1 MTATPERS
9 SVGVADAVGAGAAV
23 AVSELTVDR
32 GWAVVAV
39 VVVCG
44 LIIGILVV
52 VTQRPLIDQEL
63 TTRSGRE
70 TSLRTIR
77 LTNFITNLST
87 LSFNLRYT
95 F

>member
-9 SVGVADAVGAGAAV
+9 SVGVADAVGAVAAV

-32 GWAVVAV
+32 GWAAAAA

-44 LIIGILVV
+44 LIIGISVV

-63 TTRSGRE
+63 TIRNGRE
-70 TSLRTIR
+70 TSLRMIR
-77 LTNFITNLST
+77 
-87 LSFNLRYT
+87 
-95 F
+95 

>member
-1 MTATPERS
+1 MTATPEKS

-32 GWAVVAV
+32 GWAAVV

-63 TTRSGRE
+63 TIRSGRE

-77 LTNFITNLST
+77 
-87 LSFNLRYT
+87 
-95 F
+95 

>member
-1 MTATPERS
+1 MTATLEKS
-9 SVGVADAVGAGAAV
+9 SVGVVDVVGVVAAV

-32 GWAVVAV
+32 GWAA

-44 LIIGILVV
+44 LIIGISVV

-63 TTRSGRE
+63 TIRNGRE

-77 LTNFITNLST
+77 
-87 LSFNLRYT
+87 
-95 F
+95 